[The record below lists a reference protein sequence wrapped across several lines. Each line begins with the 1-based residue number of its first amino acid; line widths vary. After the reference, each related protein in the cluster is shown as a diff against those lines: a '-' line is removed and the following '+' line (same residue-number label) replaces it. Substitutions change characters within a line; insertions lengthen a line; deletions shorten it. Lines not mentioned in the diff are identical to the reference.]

1 LLGHEVSSLAE
12 AALRFS
18 LSLSAVSSVLIGVKT
33 VAELEANLADAS
45 QGVLPDEFM
54 PQLQALSF
62 GDDPIVDPRNWQDL
76 I

>member
-1 LLGHEVSSLAE
+1 
-12 AALRFS
+12 
-18 LSLSAVSSVLIGVKT
+18 LIGVKT

>member
-1 LLGHEVSSLAE
+1 
-12 AALRFS
+12 
-18 LSLSAVSSVLIGVKT
+18 
-33 VAELEANLADAS
+33 LEANLADAS